1 MIAVVGI
8 IPKVIIETILIIA
21 IILSIFYFLQ
31 INNTNYSEYISIAG
45 TLLAAAYKISPSITK
60 IMNSF
65 QSIKILSNTIDHL
78 KKKIKGSFS
87 KTKKRKDN
95 IYNFKNK
102 LVFNNINLDLGNNKL
117 FANLNL
123 KIKKGSFNAIVGDS
137 GKGKTSI
144 FNLIMGLIE
153 PTKGKIL
160 IDNKNIKSILSEWQN
175 SIGYAPQVTFLYKS
189 TVLKN
194 IVMGQSKSEIDFVKL
209 ENAFKMSGLNRF
221 LNFRK
226 DLNKIILEKGGNFSV
241 GQVQRF
247 GIARAIYFGSKILL
261 LDEITISLDLKSEEK
276 IIDDLK
282 KIKKQFTI
290 IFITHRNN
298 NLNKFDNIINLN
310 KIN

>member
-1 MIAVVGI
+1 M
-8 IPKVIIETILIIA
+8 
-21 IILSIFYFLQ
+21 
-31 INNTNYSEYISIAG
+31 
-45 TLLAAAYKISPSITK
+45 
-60 IMNSF
+60 
-65 QSIKILSNTIDHL
+65 
-78 KKKIKGSFS
+78 
-87 KTKKRKDN
+87 
-95 IYNFKNK
+95 
-102 LVFNNINLDLGNNKL
+102 

-261 LDEITISLDLKSEEK
+261 LDEITSSLDLKSEEK